1 MMTLKDLVLLH
12 PRTTGNATILCGDGW
27 AWILASFLNS
37 VAALERRHGHEG
49 SFRLRYADEHMAE
62 LTMRVDYGD
71 ARDDEAFVSDVLDA
85 LDSAILRSRHFCEV
99 CGERGTL
106 RCDQIG
112 WLTVSCDEHAE
123 HDTVQMPQQHW
134 RQVGGR
140 VYEIDPV
147 TGTVTAR
154 GER

>member
-1 MMTLKDLVLLH
+1 MIRLKDVVEHH
-12 PRTTGNATILCGDGW
+12 PVMTEKATILCADGW
-27 AWILASFLNS
+27 AWIIASFLNS

-49 SFRLRYADEHMAE
+49 SFRLRYADEQMAE

-85 LDSAILRSRHFCEV
+85 LDSAILRSRHYCEV

-106 RCDQIG
+106 RCDELG
-112 WLTVSCDEHAE
+112 WLTVACEEHTE
-123 HDTVQMPQQHW
+123 PDTVQMPQQNW

-140 VYEIDPV
+140 VYEIDPE
-147 TGTVTAR
+147 TGTVNAR